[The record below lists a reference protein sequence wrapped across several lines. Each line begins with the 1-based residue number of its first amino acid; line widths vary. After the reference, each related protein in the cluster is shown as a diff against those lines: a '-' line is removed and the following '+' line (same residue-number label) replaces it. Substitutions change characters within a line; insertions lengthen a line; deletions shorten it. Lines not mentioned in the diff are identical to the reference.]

1 MSLRNAIL
9 GLLVR
14 ESLTGY
20 DLTKKFDS
28 TIGFFWSAKHSQ
40 IYPELANLTQEGLV
54 TFELVTQT
62 SKPNKKV
69 YTITDAGRE
78 ALNEWMHTPRER
90 RAVKDPLLMRAWIVG
105 IVDPELAIGQLK
117 EALVEYEQR
126 CEVFKQVEAAARADG
141 AFTSSPENEWLG
153 AALAL
158 RCGIMSNQAYR
169 DWLVWAIEQLEQVL
183 AARESQASSAN

>member
-1 MSLRNAIL
+1 MSLRYAIL

-20 DLTKKFDS
+20 DLTKKFDT

-40 IYPELANLTQEGLV
+40 IYPELANLTTEGLV

-78 ALNEWMHTPRER
+78 ALCAWMNTPKDR

-105 IVDPELAIGQLK
+105 IVDPELAISQFQD
-117 EALVEYEQR
+117 ALAEYEQR
-126 CEVFKQVEAAARADG
+126 CEALRQVEMAARSDG
-141 AFTSSPENEWLG
+141 AYETTPDNEWLG

-158 RCGIMSNQAYR
+158 RCGTMSAEAYR
-169 DWLVWAIEQLEQVL
+169 DWLIWAIEQLEKVV
-183 AARESQASSAN
+183 AARRAAAAAN